1 MLSLVWLIYVF
12 KLGTLFTT
20 GLMKKFLQ
28 QTFLG
33 VIQSKDE
40 NETDQGNCFELK
52 SEYENQVTRADTESG
67 IELETELGP
76 AKMVNGLDRLVCE
89 ELFGNLKKVGNL
101 TTSFP
106 GENLSHPVHETGDG
120 DGWTVPAATTSV
132 ILNQDTTRHLPE
144 ERSKRVKVGS
154 FFEEGA
160 PWTRT
165 EEQADLRG
173 EGVRPVS
180 VLKDYL
186 PTKVTYDEII
196 NICPNNK
203 TKQDGSI
210 NRLGK
215 HKTSLEE
222 PKPQYIRQ
230 SESRR
235 IEQLNDRKSVRED
248 DPKSEWEFG
257 SELDHPFT
265 PLWEMWIGRNSRAA
279 INHRFSKRPSYKELP
294 LSELDNH
301 KTLEKDKL
309 MLGTR
314 KGPKREVILIPD
326 QELTRRVDRRGRSNG
341 LHEEQLQFE
350 EGLKKDAKMFKDFL
364 VTDEPLLE
372 DERLSLVGSST
383 SSDEDTGEQF
393 EENLFNFYTRTPR
406 SSCMDNFNKNK
417 NDPHSPV
424 IPIGIP
430 LRRSSTTMK
439 LDKHDREET
448 NKFQM
453 NNSSNP
459 TNDKYGKK
467 SNSSVMI

>member
-1 MLSLVWLIYVF
+1 MLSLFWLIYVF

-20 GLMKKFLQ
+20 GLMKKFLK

-40 NETDQGNCFELK
+40 NETEQENGFELK
-52 SEYENQVTRADTESG
+52 SEHENQVTREDTEPG
-67 IELETELGP
+67 MELETELGQ
-76 AKMVNGLDRLVCE
+76 AKRVNGSDRRVYE

-120 DGWTVPAATTSV
+120 DGWAVPAATTSV
-132 ILNQDTTRHLPE
+132 NLTQDTTRHLPE

-165 EEQADLRG
+165 EEQADLE
-173 EGVRPVS
+173 EGVRPVN

-186 PTKVTYDEII
+186 PTKVTYDEI

-222 PKPQYIRQ
+222 HNPQYIRQ
-230 SESRR
+230 SERRR
-235 IEQLNDRKSVRED
+235 IEQLNNIKSVRED
-248 DPKSEWEFG
+248 NPKSEWVFG

-279 INHRFSKRPSYKELP
+279 INHRFSKRPSDKELP
-294 LSELDNH
+294 LSELDNP

-309 MLGTR
+309 MLETK
-314 KGPKREVILIPD
+314 KGSKREVILIPD
-326 QELTRRVDRRGRSNG
+326 QELTRRMDQRGRSSS
-341 LHEEQLQFE
+341 LQFE

-383 SSDEDTGEQF
+383 SSDEDTGEGF
-393 EENLFNFYTRTPR
+393 EENLFNFYTPTPR
-406 SSCMDNFNKNK
+406 SSCMDNFYKHK

-439 LDKHDREET
+439 IDKHDREET

-453 NNSSNP
+453 NNSSDP
-459 TNDKYGKK
+459 ANDKYGKK
-467 SNSSVMI
+467 SNTVAL

>member
-1 MLSLVWLIYVF
+1 MLSLVWLINVF

-20 GLMKKFLQ
+20 GLMKKFLK

-40 NETDQGNCFELK
+40 NETEQENCFELK
-52 SEYENQVTRADTESG
+52 SEHENQVTRDDTESG

-76 AKMVNGLDRLVCE
+76 AKRVNGSDRRVCE
-89 ELFGNLKKVGNL
+89 ERFGNL

-106 GENLSHPVHETGDG
+106 GESLSHPMHETGDG

-132 ILNQDTTRHLPE
+132 NLNQDTTRHLPE

-165 EEQADLRG
+165 EEQADLG
-173 EGVRPVS
+173 EEGVRPVS
-180 VLKDYL
+180 VQKDYL
-186 PTKVTYDEII
+186 PTKVTYDEI
-196 NICPNNK
+196 NICPNIK

-210 NRLGK
+210 DRLGK

-222 PKPQYIRQ
+222 HNPQYIRQ
-230 SESRR
+230 SERCR
-235 IEQLNDRKSVRED
+235 TEQLNDRKSVRED

-279 INHRFSKRPSYKELP
+279 ITHRFSKRPSDKELP

-301 KTLEKDKL
+301 KMLEKDKL

-314 KGPKREVILIPD
+314 KGSKREVILISD
-326 QELTRRVDRRGRSNG
+326 QELTRRMDQRGRSNG

-350 EGLKKDAKMFKDFL
+350 EGVKKDAKMFIDFL

-383 SSDEDTGEQF
+383 SSDEDTGEGF

-406 SSCMDNFNKNK
+406 NSCMDNFNKNK

-459 TNDKYGKK
+459 ANDKYGKK

>member
-1 MLSLVWLIYVF
+1 MLSLFWLINVF

-20 GLMKKFLQ
+20 DLMKKFLK

-40 NETDQGNCFELK
+40 NETEQENCFELK
-52 SEYENQVTRADTESG
+52 SEHENQVTRDDTESG

-76 AKMVNGLDRLVCE
+76 AKRVNGSDRRVCE

-106 GENLSHPVHETGDG
+106 GENFSHPVNETGDG

-132 ILNQDTTRHLPE
+132 NLNQDTTRHLPE

-160 PWTRT
+160 PWTQT
-165 EEQADLRG
+165 EERADLG

-180 VLKDYL
+180 VQNDYL
-186 PTKVTYDEII
+186 PTKVTYDEIS
-196 NICPNNK
+196 ICPNNK

-210 NRLGK
+210 NMLGK

-222 PKPQYIRQ
+222 HNPQYIRQ
-230 SESRR
+230 SERRR
-235 IEQLNDRKSVRED
+235 IEQLNNIQSVRED
-248 DPKSEWEFG
+248 NPKSEWEFG

-265 PLWEMWIGRNSRAA
+265 PLWEMWIGRNSRAV
-279 INHRFSKRPSYKELP
+279 INHRFSKRPSDKKLP

-314 KGPKREVILIPD
+314 KGSKREVILIPD
-326 QELTRRVDRRGRSNG
+326 QELQRGRSNG

-350 EGLKKDAKMFKDFL
+350 GVKKDAKMFKDFL

-383 SSDEDTGEQF
+383 SSDEDTGEGF

-417 NDPHSPV
+417 NDPHGAV

-453 NNSSNP
+453 NNSSYP
-459 TNDKYGKK
+459 ANDKYGKK

>member
-20 GLMKKFLQ
+20 GLMKKFLK

-40 NETDQGNCFELK
+40 NETEQENCFELK
-52 SEYENQVTRADTESG
+52 SEHENQVTREDTESG

-76 AKMVNGLDRLVCE
+76 AKSVNGSDRRVCE

-120 DGWTVPAATTSV
+120 DGWAVPAATTSV
-132 ILNQDTTRHLPE
+132 SLNHDTTRHLLE

-165 EEQADLRG
+165 EEQADLG
-173 EGVRPVS
+173 EEGVRR
-180 VLKDYL
+180 
-186 PTKVTYDEII
+186 KVTYDEI

-203 TKQDGSI
+203 TKQHGSI

-215 HKTSLEE
+215 HETSLEE
-222 PKPQYIRQ
+222 HIPQYIRQ
-230 SESRR
+230 SERRR
-235 IEQLNDRKSVRED
+235 IEQLNNIQSVRED
-248 DPKSEWEFG
+248 NPKSEWEFG
-257 SELDHPFT
+257 SALDHPFT

-279 INHRFSKRPSYKELP
+279 INHRFSKRPSDKELP

-314 KGPKREVILIPD
+314 KGSKREVMLIPD
-326 QELTRRVDRRGRSNG
+326 QELTRRMDQRGRSNG

-364 VTDEPLLE
+364 VTDEALLE

-383 SSDEDTGEQF
+383 SSDEDTGEGF
-393 EENLFNFYTRTPR
+393 EENLFNFYTPTPR
-406 SSCMDNFNKNK
+406 SSCMNNFNKNK
-417 NDPHSPV
+417 NDPHNPV
-424 IPIGIP
+424 IPIGIS

-453 NNSSNP
+453 KNSSNP
-459 TNDKYGKK
+459 ANDKYKKK
-467 SNSSVMI
+467 SNSSVVI

>member
-1 MLSLVWLIYVF
+1 MLSLFWLINVF

-20 GLMKKFLQ
+20 GLMKKFLK

-40 NETDQGNCFELK
+40 NETEQENCFELK
-52 SEYENQVTRADTESG
+52 SEHEIQDTESG

-76 AKMVNGLDRLVCE
+76 AKRVNGSDRRVCE

-120 DGWTVPAATTSV
+120 DGWTVPALTTS
-132 ILNQDTTRHLPE
+132 INLNQDTTRHLPE

-165 EEQADLRG
+165 EEQADLG
-173 EGVRPVS
+173 EEGVRPVS
-180 VLKDYL
+180 VQKDYV
-186 PTKVTYDEII
+186 PTKVTYDEI
-196 NICPNNK
+196 NICPNIK

-210 NRLGK
+210 YRLGK

-222 PKPQYIRQ
+222 HNPQYIRQ
-230 SESRR
+230 SERR
-235 IEQLNDRKSVRED
+235 KIEQLNNIQSVRED
-248 DPKSEWEFG
+248 NPKSEWEFG
-257 SELDHPFT
+257 SELHHPFT
-265 PLWEMWIGRNSRAA
+265 PLWEMWIGRSSRAA
-279 INHRFSKRPSYKELP
+279 INHRFSKRPSDKELP
-294 LSELDNH
+294 PSELDNH
-301 KTLEKDKL
+301 KTLEKDNL

-314 KGPKREVILIPD
+314 KGSKRELILIPD
-326 QELTRRVDRRGRSNG
+326 QELTRRMDQRGKSNG

-364 VTDEPLLE
+364 VSDELLLE

-383 SSDEDTGEQF
+383 SSDEDTGEGF
-393 EENLFNFYTRTPR
+393 EENLFNFYSPTPR

-417 NDPHSPV
+417 NDPHNPV

-448 NKFQM
+448 NEFLM

-459 TNDKYGKK
+459 ANDKYGKK
-467 SNSSVMI
+467 SNSRPSVMI

>member
-1 MLSLVWLIYVF
+1 MLSLFWLINVF

-20 GLMKKFLQ
+20 GLMKKFLK
-28 QTFLG
+28 QTFFG

-40 NETDQGNCFELK
+40 NETEQENCFELN
-52 SEYENQVTRADTESG
+52 SEHENQDTESG
-67 IELETELGP
+67 TELETELGP
-76 AKMVNGLDRLVCE
+76 AKRVNGSNRRVCE

-106 GENLSHPVHETGDG
+106 GEILSHPVNETGDG

-132 ILNQDTTRHLPE
+132 NLNQDTTRHLPE

-165 EEQADLRG
+165 EEQADLG
-173 EGVRPVS
+173 EEGVRPVS
-180 VLKDYL
+180 VQKDYL
-186 PTKVTYDEII
+186 PTKVTYDEID
-196 NICPNNK
+196 ICPNNK

-222 PKPQYIRQ
+222 HDPQYIRQ
-230 SESRR
+230 SEIRK
-235 IEQLNDRKSVRED
+235 IEQLNNIQSVRED
-248 DPKSEWEFG
+248 NPKSEWGFG

-279 INHRFSKRPSYKELP
+279 INHRFSKRPSDKVLP
-294 LSELDNH
+294 PSELDNH

-309 MLGTR
+309 MLRTR
-314 KGPKREVILIPD
+314 KGSKREVILIPD
-326 QELTRRVDRRGRSNG
+326 QEITRRMDQRGRSNG

-350 EGLKKDAKMFKDFL
+350 GGLKKDAKMFKDFL

-372 DERLSLVGSST
+372 DERMSLVGSST
-383 SSDEDTGEQF
+383 SSDEDTREGF
-393 EENLFNFYTRTPR
+393 EENLFNFYSPTPR

-448 NKFQM
+448 DKFQM

-459 TNDKYGKK
+459 ANDKYGKK